1 MMTAPA
7 EALCIVN
14 VNSSK
19 KYRVLFECCV
29 LLQTPS
35 AKMFWLLPLRDQAR
49 SSPDDLNAGRQEE
62 CRSGDFTLTA
72 SVEARIQFIKY
83 LIQLSAAP
91 WPYLEHKCG

>member
-62 CRSGDFTLTA
+62 CRSGDFTLSA
-72 SVEARIQFIKY
+72 SVEARRADSIY
-83 LIQLSAAP
+83 
-91 WPYLEHKCG
+91 